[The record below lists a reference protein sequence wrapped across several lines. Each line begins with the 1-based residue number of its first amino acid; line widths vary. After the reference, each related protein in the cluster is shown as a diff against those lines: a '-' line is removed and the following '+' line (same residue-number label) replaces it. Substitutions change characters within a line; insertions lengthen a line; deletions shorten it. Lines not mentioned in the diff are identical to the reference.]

1 MIENWWCW
9 CVCHHLVCVRGCNQ
23 SRQKVDEVVTRLVLC
38 KSAQSCAL
46 QSEKGCSEF
55 KKRDT
60 FWIQIVQGHHIHR
73 HSSHT
78 PVHQRRLY
86 VLQYMHCQYIPANV
100 SNTPLCSVSG
110 RHIPRSDPWISA
122 ATHLWRLQWQP
133 AKPREITC
141 VSYKKE
147 LSKNW
152 GSIGDHS
159 FPTKLPGA
167 SQDWTNVS
175 PQFSW
180 RHWSFYQRAL
190 RHFSKKK

>member
-1 MIENWWCW
+1 MSERVSERERDRRDWVTAFVCFVVCVCTMIENWWCW

-38 KSAQSCAL
+38 KSAQSWSTPVVCIAIHAL
-46 QSEKGCSEF
+46 SVYTCEC
-55 KKRDT
+55 
-60 FWIQIVQGHHIHR
+60 IQHAVVLSVR
-73 HSSHT
+73 ASHT
-78 PVHQRRLY
+78 SIWPLNKRCNTSLTSAMTACKAKGNY
-86 VLQYMHCQYIPANV
+86 VCMHA
-100 SNTPLCSVSG
+100 S
-110 RHIPRSDPWISA
+110 WM
-122 ATHLWRLQWQP
+122 
-133 AKPREITC
+133 C